1 MGALAADF
9 SWTREDEFKL
19 KKAAENSLLAH
30 VNAIKINSDKDNPV
44 GLTLALKMR
53 KGLPFAGVSMESL
66 ARGVVQFSKR
76 FTIQELQDRWH
87 AILYD
92 PVVAAEASARMLEF
106 EHSASAPISKSAPLD
121 NVVAENISVSGK
133 RKAESVRQLFYAM
146 RKRMR
151 DHPSNSL
158 DLSFQNTTVNNN
170 ANGNEEHPPA
180 TDFVVGEL
188 VQDNQAAG
196 FSTYE
201 AVGHADFNLDLNQ
214 HTLHCE
220 HQNCIGDNSYIELH
234 DRGTLVAHTSQ
245 DNISLLENDAL
256 VEESDEF
263 KEIYDL
269 LEEEGTELPGIID
282 QPNIDKLNEYPVI
295 QGEGNL
301 HLPHPVGQA
310 VWGTGDPCSSTS
322 PSFHVKEEHQS
333 MTRTSDFPGDVYSG
347 AAKLENQ
354 MCGETTT
361 AVTSA
366 NSYLMEIS
374 NTLFDLAM
382 EDDLPLMDADGN
394 VIDKSYIDGLS
405 SLLLDSPKAD
415 ARRDIIVSTMPV
427 VDEFIDYAASCG
439 QFGNKSQPQCGHQE
453 TKNLE
458 GLLLPSAS
466 GMNSKSLNSVIIC
479 TLNTEDPDI
488 PSNDDVFLLPLA
500 PFPSPYVMQMDIF
513 KPPPHPTSKPIKD
526 SAVGW
531 KRDFRVP
538 KQIIPKENKYE
549 QSQFSSPIIGS
560 QLRSEILGDNRL
572 KQDLSSSDD
581 QHVVHG
587 KSSLPCEDR
596 SQVRP
601 AIICR
606 SDLFPASEKAAA
618 IKSEQEMHHCN
629 PVSTVLENKMGG
641 SDIFPNPP
649 QLNAVVGN
657 HDMHANTTV
666 QKEEILHAEI
676 ASIEDTNP
684 ILVVR
689 HSSTEEEAL
698 PSLSDD
704 DIPNFSDVEAMILD
718 EDLSPDEQNLYANGI
733 ESSCHLQTLKYEHA
747 DARKMIIRWEQAA
760 GALMKRDMTSRG
772 AFAILQGWHMTY
784 YVKKPEVLIGRA
796 TEDVHVDIDLGR
808 DGHNSRVSRRQAII
822 HLDQEGSFHLKNL
835 GKYSVFVNSVE
846 LATNQSVNLTS
857 SCLIEIR
864 GMPFLFETNE
874 ACIKQYV
881 DSINKTDVE
890 DKKR

>member
-19 KKAAENSLLAH
+19 KKAAE
-30 VNAIKINSDKDNPV
+30 
-44 GLTLALKMR
+44 
-53 KGLPFAGVSMESL
+53 AGVSMESL

-92 PVVAAEASARMLEF
+92 PVVAAEASARILEF
-106 EHSASAPISKSAPLD
+106 EQSASARISKSAQLD
-121 NVVAENISVSGK
+121 NIEEDISVSGK

-158 DLSFQNTTVNNN
+158 DVSFPNTTVNSNG
-170 ANGNEEHPPA
+170 NGNEEHPPA
-180 TDFVVGEL
+180 ADFVVGEI

-201 AVGHADFNLDLNQ
+201 AAGHADFSLDVNH

-234 DRGTLVAHTSQ
+234 DRGTLVAHTNQ
-245 DNISLLENDAL
+245 DNISLLENDASI
-256 VEESDEF
+256 EESDEF

-269 LEEEGTELPGIID
+269 LEDEGTELPGMID
-282 QPNIDKLNEYPVI
+282 QPHIDKLNEYPVI
-295 QGEGNL
+295 RGEGNL
-301 HLPHPVGQA
+301 HSPNPDCQAAIQNPGPSSMLQKMA
-310 VWGTGDPCSSTS
+310 VWNTEDPCSSTS
-322 PSFHVKEEHQS
+322 PSIHVKEDQRS
-333 MTRTSDFPGDVYSG
+333 VARTSDFPGDVYSG
-347 AAKLENQ
+347 VAKLEKQ

-366 NSYLMEIS
+366 SSYLMEIS

-382 EDDLPLMDADGN
+382 EDDDLPLMDADGN

-427 VDEFIDYAASCG
+427 VDEFIDNHYAACFG
-439 QFGNKSQPQCGHQE
+439 QFGNKNQPQGGHQE
-453 TKNLE
+453 AKSLE
-458 GLLLPSAS
+458 CLLLPSAS
-466 GMNSKSLNSVIIC
+466 GMNSKSQNSVIIC
-479 TLNTEDPDI
+479 TLNTEDPEI
-488 PSNDDVFLLPLA
+488 PSNDDVFLLPLV
-500 PFPSPYVMQMDIF
+500 PFTSPYVMQMDIF
-513 KPPPHPTSKPIKD
+513 QPPPHSTSKSIKD

-538 KQIIPKENKYE
+538 KQIIPKENRYE
-549 QSQFSSPIIGS
+549 QSQFPSPIIGS

-572 KQDLSSSDD
+572 KQDLSSSDG
-581 QHVVHG
+581 QHVLHG
-587 KSSLPCEDR
+587 KPSLPCEDR

-606 SDLFPASEKAAA
+606 SDLFPASEKASAT
-618 IKSEQEMHHCN
+618 KSEQEMHHCN
-629 PVSTVLENKMGG
+629 PVSTLLENKTDG
-641 SDIFPNPP
+641 SDIFANSPK
-649 QLNAVVGN
+649 LNAVVGN
-657 HDMHANTTV
+657 HDMHANATV

-676 ASIEDTNP
+676 ASTEHTNP

-689 HSSTEEEAL
+689 PSPTDEAL

-718 EDLSPDEQNLYANGI
+718 EDLSPSEQNLYVNGI
-733 ESSCHLQTLKYEHA
+733 ESSCHLQTLKYENA
-747 DARKMIIRWEQAA
+747 DTHKMIIRWEQAA
-760 GALMKRDMTSRG
+760 EALLKRDMTSRG

-784 YVKKPEVLIGRA
+784 YVKKPEVLVGRA

-808 DGHNSRVSRRQAII
+808 DGHNSRVSRRQ
-822 HLDQEGSFHLKNL
+822 
-835 GKYSVFVNSVE
+835 
-846 LATNQSVNLTS
+846 
-857 SCLIEIR
+857 IR

-881 DSINKTDVE
+881 DSIRTKPIWRTRRDEV
-890 DKKR
+890 